1 MPKINNLDDLKKLRE
16 TAQAALKTRA
26 AEVKAKVRVSMGTAG
41 IAAGARDT
49 LKALITE
56 LEKHSFGDVKIVEDP
71 TLGPDKDEPIICVER
86 DGFVTQYVK
95 VSADMA
101 RKIAAQHIVNGQAV
115 AEWAVARSKK

>member
-16 TAQAALKTRA
+16 AAQAALKTRA
-26 AEVKAKVRVSMGTAG
+26 AEAKAKVRVSMGTAG

-49 LKALITE
+49 LKALIAE
-56 LEKHSFGDVKIVEDP
+56 MEKHSFGDVKIMEDP